1 LPCIHFNRSSY
12 LIHPQLPAAAAPV
25 TPERQMKCLNLN
37 KMKANCAPELKE
49 KAAERVFLSAAANN
63 RGAFSRD

>member
-1 LPCIHFNRSSY
+1 MPVS
-12 LIHPQLPAAAAPV
+12 AAPV
-25 TPERQMKCLNLN
+25 TPERQVKCLNLN